1 MCNEKWI
8 LNDNKWRSAQWLDRK
23 EAPKHFPMPNSH
35 QKKVMVTVWWSAAH
49 LTHYSFLN
57 PGETITSEKY
67 AQQINET
74 HWKLQ
79 CPQPALVNR
88 KGPMLL
94 HDNSRPH
101 ITQPTL
107 QTLNKSGRRSFASSA
122 IFTWP
127 LIYRLPLL
135 RASWLFLQGNAST
148 ISKRQ
153 KMLSKSSSNP
163 EAWMFMLQE

>member
-1 MCNEKWI
+1 MQ
-8 LNDNKWRSAQWLDRK
+8 WRVNFIQQLAANLVDEPRSSIALPKAKLTSK
-23 EAPKHFPMPNSH
+23 EGQGHCLGVCCLSDH
-35 QKKVMVTVWWSAAH
+35 C
-49 LTHYSFLN
+49 SFLN
-57 PGETITSEKY
+57 PCRTITSEKY